1 MSTKYRS
8 KPSDFTRQRSIG
20 FKGIL
25 VSILISLKQSL
36 TLEIDNFINKL
47 DVDDDLSYTKQAY
60 SKARQKLLPGAFV
73 ELNDIVL
80 EETYDNSFKTF
91 KNYRLVAVDGS
102 SVELPN
108 NSQMRETYGVFS
120 EKNNYPA
127 GRICLTYDVL
137 NEVILNGKLSPYKLS
152 ENAMAAELVPNI
164 YKSSAED
171 ICIYDRAFASVA
183 SILLHKKIGKNFIF
197 RVQRGFLKEVE
208 DFRNSTED
216 DKTIEIDITERRIST
231 NRMKNVTEPVK
242 FNVRCLRIKLE
253 QEDEILITN
262 LSAEQLTLDEGKFVY
277 NCRWG
282 IETNYN
288 FLKNVLEL
296 ENFTG
301 ETDIAI
307 QQDFYATIYIK
318 NVASLIIKDAQAEY
332 EKDISNKNK
341 KHECKINRSIA
352 IGYLKRDLIHVLL
365 QNSPEKAKR
374 LYERFIKKLSKQVV
388 PIRKGRRFERFKEHM
403 PIFGRTNKK
412 IF

>member
-1 MSTKYRS
+1 
-8 KPSDFTRQRSIG
+8 
-20 FKGIL
+20 
-25 VSILISLKQSL
+25 
-36 TLEIDNFINKL
+36 
-47 DVDDDLSYTKQAY
+47 
-60 SKARQKLLPGAFV
+60 
-73 ELNDIVL
+73 
-80 EETYDNSFKTF
+80 
-91 KNYRLVAVDGS
+91 
-102 SVELPN
+102 
-108 NSQMRETYGVFS
+108 
-120 EKNNYPA
+120 
-127 GRICLTYDVL
+127 
-137 NEVILNGKLSPYKLS
+137 
-152 ENAMAAELVPNI
+152 
-164 YKSSAED
+164 
-171 ICIYDRAFASVA
+171 
-183 SILLHKKIGKNFIF
+183 
-197 RVQRGFLKEVE
+197 VQRGFLKEVE